1 MTIKHYRGEE
11 FIRNIQP
18 VSAVLQRTLMGP
30 FIIKM
35 ELADVSDI
43 YVRDILKIEDTEP
56 STFIVRTIESRQL
69 TAEHISYKLRNYAVI
84 DKYLNDPPTYDDQ
97 ISFADITVSD
107 VLEFLRPLL
116 EDIGF
121 SVVNNSNN
129 TERRDISFS
138 GDNLLSAIQKVA
150 ETFKV
155 EFVPHDTYI
164 EFVDQA
170 GHDTGIPVNGG
181 INTEIIQKKINK
193 NWIVTRIYPSGSG
206 ENLPDGYYYTA
217 LKPTDFDVETKTHT
231 GNLYIDNPEAIEKY
245 GVIERVVEFPDIKIQ
260 SRRGTV
266 KGTGTDYFEEYD
278 KSYPY
283 IYDDEL
289 ADIDEEKA
297 ESATLFLVDGLNAAE
312 LRIMKVSKDDK
323 KIWYSTTLKDGSEL
337 SWTPS
342 VGASYTLVGYI
353 TQEEIDDAVQKLR
366 SAAQKYLEEH
376 SEPQVEYNIDTTYWR
391 NAPAINPGD
400 IMHLRDDTQGIKTD
414 VRVISFTKDLIT
426 GAYTRLKLSN
436 HLEKIPYTIL
446 KEQMRQADELKR
458 IKLSLVKNAQTAREA
473 LERHNL
479 LVRNNFYGS
488 ENEYALIGAPN
499 RNYAL
504 KGVTITPD
512 DGTPGKVS
520 WTGGDFQ
527 IVFDNDVYQIGA
539 GSVQLSSGVY
549 WIYIQ
554 LKQGD
559 YANSSG
565 YNKLVFSVDKKES
578 SGDLLYYPL
587 GMAEFDGTRTKVG
600 TSYGFTL
607 IDGAY
612 IKTGTIDADKIASRT
627 ITADKI
633 ASRTI
638 TANEIASKT
647 ITADKLNVTKLSSIS
662 ANIGTVTA
670 GVLKSAD
677 GLLKIDLTNKRITA
691 SVLTFSIDKSL
702 GIIGKVNST
711 SKWGGAFMGQW
722 YAKVSGWNS
731 SWADPPTFNYPFLFP
746 TYLWFFADRFGGWLF
761 HFWWY
766 IPNSKLKKSHITVR
780 IDAHDDE
787 CAVLIKNVST
797 SSTST
802 LLNLPGYNYVNYYEA
817 SATLSSS
824 DDYILLAKV
833 HNSTGPMYLW
843 FGFNLY

>member
-35 ELADVSDI
+35 ELADISGI
-43 YVRDILKIEDTEP
+43 YVRDKLQIEDTETF
-56 STFIVRTIESRQL
+56 TFIVRTIEGRQL

-206 ENLPDGYYYTA
+206 ENLPDGYYYTT

-231 GNLYIDNPEAIEKY
+231 GNLHIDNPEAIEKY

-353 TQEEIDDAVQKLR
+353 TQKEIDDAVQKLR

-458 IKLSLVKNAQTAREA
+458 IKLSLVKSAQTAREA

-527 IVFDNDVYQIGA
+527 IVFDNDVYKIGA

-559 YANSSG
+559 YTNSSG
-565 YNKLVFSVDKKES
+565 YNKLVFSIDKKES

-612 IKTGTIDADKIASRT
+612 IKTGTIDADKITTGILQGSTGTTQFDLDNDLINVASGAVKIGKGVLPNGGDGIYVGKGVIETSALILTKAT
-627 ITADKI
+627 IVSIDNKKLIYSQTYYNNTDQANTWI
-633 ASRTI
+633 LLETYNF
-638 TANEIASKT
+638 TANQLFYLSTANGTQAFRKNIPIFLVITMHTPLANGWKT
-647 ITADKLNVTKLSSIS
+647 KNKICILANGQEQCWENSSFEYDNSIEVH
-662 ANIGTVTA
+662 ANLYDTPW
-670 GVLKSAD
+670 
-677 GLLKIDLTNKRITA
+677 KIDTNNVDVQIKCYYMAENTYP
-691 SVLTFSIDKSL
+691 L
-702 GIIGKVNST
+702 N
-711 SKWGGAFMGQW
+711 GAEI
-722 YAKVSGWNS
+722 NI
-731 SWADPPTFNYPFLFP
+731 
-746 TYLWFFADRFGGWLF
+746 WLPEENF
-761 HFWWY
+761 
-766 IPNSKLKKSHITVR
+766 IVQVVK
-780 IDAHDDE
+780 
-787 CAVLIKNVST
+787 
-797 SSTST
+797 
-802 LLNLPGYNYVNYYEA
+802 
-817 SATLSSS
+817 
-824 DDYILLAKV
+824 
-833 HNSTGPMYLW
+833 
-843 FGFNLY
+843 